1 METIVYNEIIDGKTA
16 VVKEM
21 NMPFGHYY
29 TGYIEILSTDPISWK
44 NRLEMGKEI
53 FFDSYAEFEEFP
65 SGVTFAGTLP
75 GIDSEKQFV
84 GFDTESFPGGEYDKE
99 DCIDILKETGTR
111 LAIRTRAAQEAI
123 ASQKVENQGT
133 KTDKKPKNVGLL
145 LDTVNDIANA
155 VAFNKNDETDKV
167 NQTLENASLKL
178 IAFLDKELNVS
189 PEDVAMFAILK
200 TVLGEDEDDEDE

>member
-1 METIVYNEIIDGKTA
+1 METIVYNEIIDGRTA

-53 FFDSYAEFEEFP
+53 FFDSYAEFEDFP

-84 GFDTESFPGGEYDKE
+84 GFDTESFPAGEYDKE
-99 DCIDILKETGTR
+99 ECIDILKETATR
-111 LAIRTRAAQEAI
+111 LAIRTRAAKETVANL
-123 ASQKVENQGT
+123 K
-133 KTDKKPKNVGLL
+133 DKKR
-145 LDTVNDIANA
+145 
-155 VAFNKNDETDKV
+155 
-167 NQTLENASLKL
+167 
-178 IAFLDKELNVS
+178 
-189 PEDVAMFAILK
+189 
-200 TVLGEDEDDEDE
+200 

>member
-1 METIVYNEIIDGKTA
+1 METIVYNEIIDGRTA

-84 GFDTESFPGGEYDKE
+84 GFDTESFPAGEYDKE
-99 DCIDILKETGTR
+99 DCIDILEETATR
-111 LAIRTRAAQEAI
+111 LAIRTRAAKEAV
-123 ASQKVENQGT
+123 ANLKSKEDQPDE
-133 KTDKKPKNVGLL
+133 KPKNVGLL
-145 LDTVNDIANA
+145 LETLTDIAKANTANKFDEKNNA
-155 VAFNKNDETDKV
+155 ERYLNEAGNNVAYYLV
-167 NQTLENASLKL
+167 
-178 IAFLDKELNVS
+178 KELGVNPADIALYAVS
-189 PEDVAMFAILK
+189 KI
-200 TVLGEDEDDEDE
+200 VLNEDEDDE